1 MRRMKTAFLM
11 LAALVVL
18 AAAGIASAQDAAQTQ
33 IGGVNIQGYGEA
45 GVRFFGEEPPG
56 SRRAKFLE
64 YRDINE
70 GLYLQ
75 ELRLRFFTTDEKYSG
90 EFGGRQWGLQDQ
102 EFHLLAERLGKWQVG
117 FDWDQMR
124 HIYSTNARMLAVQG
138 PRGVFTLPGRPP
150 LNTYNSA
157 PDLDEI
163 SVRWDTAHIFFKL
176 TPTPDLDLIAEYTR
190 IRKDG
195 ERPMGM
201 AFGSPGNNFAEF
213 LQPIEQTI
221 HDFSVRGTWA
231 TEQWQLQ
238 WGYTFSVFDNEIGRL
253 RADNPCGS
261 VVAVA
266 GCGGDT
272 GAASPVTGQTV
283 LPPNNMA
290 HTFNLAGGIN
300 LPMRT
305 RVTASF
311 TYSLW
316 LQNDDFFPHTIN
328 PNVIALN
335 SPDLV
340 LPRKSL
346 EGNVRVTQFNAN
358 ATSRPL
364 PVPVTFNLKYRL
376 FDLRDDSEEPIFP
389 GHVVN
394 DRGPVVGEG
403 RRAGRFEFTRHN
415 GEMDGRWQIIQ
426 PVALTLGGTWERWD
440 RNEHREVPETDE
452 FCAKAAV
459 DATPNDWLMIRT
471 TYLPCFRRIN
481 RYNTRAHSEH
491 VVEEDATAA
500 AAGQST
506 LLRKFDEAERN
517 RQRVDLMVQ
526 IMPLETLTLTPAMG
540 FRYDD
545 YISSTLGLQQT
556 TTWSAG
562 MDVTWAPSQRLSFTT
577 GYVHESIWQKMQS
590 RSRPVT
596 GTTVGDFVDFN
607 WISNDTDTVDTFH
620 ASATARLIPKK
631 LDLKLGGAYSYA
643 LGRTE
648 TRNPIGPASGTAAQ
662 NETARAKVMPAFE
675 DSLLRIDASL
685 RYHFAEVWTASLNYA
700 YEAFRKHDWRTDTL
714 NPFQPGVSSIFLGN
728 DLKNYDAH
736 IVGITLGYVF
746 K

>member
-1 MRRMKTAFLM
+1 MRPFKTACLI
-11 LAALVVL
+11 LAALAVL
-18 AAAGIASAQDAAQTQ
+18 AVPNMASAQDATRTQ
-33 IGGVNIQGYGEA
+33 IGGVNIEGYGEA

-75 ELRLRFFTTDEKYSG
+75 ELRLRFFTPDEKYSG

-102 EFHLLAERLGKWQVG
+102 EFHLLGERLGKWQAG

-124 HIYSTNARMLAVQG
+124 HIYSTNARMLAVEG

-176 TPTPDLDLIAEYTR
+176 TPTPDIDLIAEYTR

-195 ERPMGM
+195 ERPMSM

-213 LQPIEQTI
+213 LQPIEQTV
-221 HDFSVRGTWA
+221 HDFRLRGTWA
-231 TEQWQLQ
+231 TERWQLQ
-238 WGYTFSVFDNEIGRL
+238 WGYTLSVFDNEIGRL

-261 VVAVA
+261 VAAVA

-272 GAASPVTGQTV
+272 GAASPVTGQSA

-305 RVTASF
+305 RISANF
-311 TYSLW
+311 TYTLA
-316 LQNDDFFPHTIN
+316 LQNDNFFPHTIN
-328 PNVIALN
+328 PNIVALN

-346 EGNVRVTQFNAN
+346 EGNVRIAQFNLN
-358 ATSRPL
+358 GSSRPL

-389 GHVVN
+389 GQVVN
-394 DRGPVVGEG
+394 DRSVTAHG
-403 RRAGRFEFTRHN
+403 RRAGRFEFTKHN
-415 GEMDGRWQIIQ
+415 GELDGRWQIIQ
-426 PVALTLGGTWERWD
+426 PLALTVGGTWERWD
-440 RNEHREVPETDE
+440 RNEHREAPETDE
-452 FCAKAAV
+452 FCAKANL
-459 DATPNDWLMIRT
+459 DATPKDWLLIRA
-471 TYLPCFRRIN
+471 TYLPCFRRILQ
-481 RYNTRAHSEH
+481 YNTRAHAEH
-491 VVEEDATAA
+491 VVDEDATAA

-506 LLRKFDEAERN
+506 LLRKYDEAERD
-517 RQRVDLMVQ
+517 RQRADLLVQ
-526 IMPLETLTLTPAMG
+526 IMPLETLTFTPALG
-540 FRYDD
+540 YRADD
-545 YISSTLGLQQT
+545 YLNSRLGLQHAI
-556 TTWSAG
+556 TWSAG
-562 MDVTWAPSQRLSFTT
+562 ADLTWAPVKWLSFAT
-577 GYVHESIWQKMQS
+577 GYMRELIWQKMES

-596 GTTVGDFVDFN
+596 GSTVGDFVDFN
-607 WISNDTDTVDTFH
+607 WLSNTTDTVDTFH
-620 ASATARLIPKK
+620 ASATAGLIPKK
-631 LDLKLGGAYSYA
+631 LDLKFGGAYSYA
-643 LGRTE
+643 LGRVE
-648 TRNPIGPASGTAAQ
+648 NRNPIGPASGTAAQ
-662 NETARAKVMPAFE
+662 NETARAKPMPAFE
-675 DSLLRIDASL
+675 DSLLRIDVAL

-700 YEAFRKHDWRTDTL
+700 YERFRKQDWRTDTL
-714 NPFQPGVSSIFLGN
+714 NPFQPGLSSIFLGN

-736 IVGITLGYVF
+736 IVGITVGYAF